1 MATEK
6 KVSEKAVESEKVEI
20 DKAQLDSILAQ
31 QEEMKATIALLTKN
45 AGDDTKKLEAADKL
59 KAEESKLLEL
69 VEKAN
74 KEAEELVE
82 THIDLG
88 SLKSN
93 KNLEL
98 NINGVQSIIPKGQ
111 TVKIPKKAKEI
122 IDNAKKQQA
131 IALGIQEKRAEEAA
145 KAIAEEKI

>member
-6 KVSEKAVESEKVEI
+6 KVSTAESEKVEI
-20 DKAQLDSILAQ
+20 DKAQLESILAQ
-31 QEEMKATIALLTKN
+31 QEEMRATIALLTKQ
-45 AGDDTKKLEAADKL
+45 AGKDAKKLEADDRV
-59 KAEESKLLEL
+59 KAEESRLIEL
-69 VEKAN
+69 VEQAN
-74 KEAEELVE
+74 REAEELVE
-82 THIDLG
+82 VHIDMG

-111 TVKIPKKAKEI
+111 TVTIPKKAKEI

-131 IALGIQEKRAEEAA
+131 IALGIQDKRAEEAA
-145 KAIAEEKI
+145 KAIAEQKI

>member
-6 KVSEKAVESEKVEI
+6 KVSTAESEKVEI
-20 DKAQLDSILAQ
+20 DKAQLESILAQ
-31 QEEMKATIALLTKN
+31 QEEMRATIALLTKQ
-45 AGDDTKKLEAADKL
+45 AGKDAKKLEADDRM
-59 KAEESKLLEL
+59 KAEESRLIEL
-69 VEKAN
+69 VEQAN
-74 KEAEELVE
+74 REAEELVE
-82 THIDLG
+82 VHIDMG

-111 TVKIPKKAKEI
+111 TVTIPKKAKEI

-131 IALGIQEKRAEEAA
+131 IALGIQYKRAEEAA
-145 KAIAEEKI
+145 KAIAEQKI

>member
-6 KVSEKAVESEKVEI
+6 KVSTAESEKVEI
-20 DKAQLDSILAQ
+20 DKAQLESILAQ
-31 QEEMKATIALLTKN
+31 QEEIRATIALLTKQ
-45 AGDDTKKLEAADKL
+45 AGKDAKKLEADDRV
-59 KAEESKLLEL
+59 KAEESRLIEL
-69 VEKAN
+69 VEQAN
-74 KEAEELVE
+74 REAEELVE
-82 THIDLG
+82 VHIDMG

-111 TVKIPKKAKEI
+111 TVTIPKKAKEI

-131 IALGIQEKRAEEAA
+131 IALGIQDKRAEEAA
-145 KAIAEEKI
+145 KAIAEQKI

>member
-6 KVSEKAVESEKVEI
+6 KVNAAESEKVEI
-20 DKAQLDSILAQ
+20 DKAQLESILAQ
-31 QEEMKATIALLTKN
+31 QEEMRATIALLTKQ
-45 AGDDTKKLEAADKL
+45 AGKDAKKLEADDRV
-59 KAEESKLLEL
+59 KAEESRLLEL
-69 VEKAN
+69 VEQAN
-74 KEAEELVE
+74 REAEELVE
-82 THIDLG
+82 VHIDMG

-111 TVKIPKKAKEI
+111 TVTIPKKAKEI
-122 IDNAKKQQA
+122 IDNAKQQQA
-131 IALGIQEKRAEEAA
+131 IALGIQDKRAEEAA

>member
-6 KVSEKAVESEKVEI
+6 KVNTEESEKVEI

-31 QEEMKATIALLTKN
+31 QEEMRATIALLTKQ
-45 AGDDTKKLEAADKL
+45 AGKDAKKLEADDRV
-59 KAEESKLLEL
+59 KAEESRLLEL
-69 VEKAN
+69 VEQAN
-74 KEAEELVE
+74 REAEELVE
-82 THIDLG
+82 VHIDLG

-111 TVKIPKKAKEI
+111 TVTIPKKAKEI
-122 IDNAKKQQA
+122 IDNAKQQQA
-131 IALGIQEKRAEEAA
+131 IALGIQRKRAEEAA
-145 KAIAEEKI
+145 QAMKEEKI